1 MGYYEIMNYKRG
13 DIVDIKISMK
23 DFIKEEINKNPQNCV
38 ICHCNPKPDEW
49 STIEGICFDCG

>member
-1 MGYYEIMNYKRG
+1 MNYKRG